1 MSESFTKWRALYQAM
16 KKGFGTRDSRFGIR
30 DSEFESRE
38 SRVGVWELGVGVWEL
53 VIIQTGN
60 YLPTISCGALLFS
73 VQMNSINSPSGM
85 MRWLTRTLN
94 GFVYAFGSSMVTSIF
109 ITP

>member
-1 MSESFTKWRALYQAM
+1 MSESFTKWRALYQA
-16 KKGFGTRDSRFGIR
+16 KKRGFGTRDSGLEIRNSGFGI
-30 DSEFESRE
+30 RE

-73 VQMNSINSPSGM
+73 LQMNSINSPSGM

-94 GFVYAFGSSMVTSIF
+94 GFV
-109 ITP
+109 